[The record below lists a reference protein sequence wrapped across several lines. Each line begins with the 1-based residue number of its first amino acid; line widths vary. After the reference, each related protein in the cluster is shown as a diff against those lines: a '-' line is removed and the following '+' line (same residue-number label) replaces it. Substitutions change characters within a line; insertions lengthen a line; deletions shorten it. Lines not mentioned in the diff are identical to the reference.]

1 MTKFPSLEVLE
12 LLVAIAEHGS
22 VGAGARAVG
31 MAEPNASRAV
41 RRFEREVRV
50 VLFRRTPRGSEP
62 TEVGQAVVAWARPLL
77 QQAEGLALALR
88 SLESAGLGQLD
99 VAASM
104 TIAEHLF
111 PRWLAELRRHHPDDR
126 VRLRVENS
134 AEVSRLVLE
143 GAVELGFVEDP
154 SPVSGLGHRVVT
166 RDRLVLV
173 VAPGHP
179 WARCPAVEPEELAA
193 TPLVAREVGS
203 GTRSVLEHA
212 LGRLPLAPAAAVL
225 NSNAGVRA
233 SIQAGVAP
241 GVLSDL
247 VVADLVRSGDL
258 VVVPI
263 AGLDLVR
270 PLLAVWRTGQP
281 PRGIAAQLVA
291 VAEHSQE
298 LTT

>member
-1 MTKFPSLEVLE
+1 MLD
-12 LLVAIAEHGS
+12 LLVAIADHGS

-31 MAEPNASRAV
+31 MAGPNASRTV
-41 RRFEREVRV
+41 RRFERELRV

-62 TEVGQAVVAWARPLL
+62 TEAGQAVIAWARPLL
-77 QQAEGLALALR
+77 QQAEALTLALR
-88 SLESAGLGQLD
+88 SLESAGRGQLD

-111 PRWLAELRRHHPDDR
+111 PGWLAELRRSHPEDR

-134 AEVSRLVLE
+134 AEVTRLVLD
-143 GAVELGFVEDP
+143 GAVDLGFVEDP
-154 SPVSGLGHRVVT
+154 SPTSGLTHHAVT
-166 RDRLVLV
+166 HDRLVLV
-173 VAPGHP
+173 VAPDHP
-179 WARCPAVEPEELAA
+179 WHVRPAVDPDDLAA
-193 TPLVAREVGS
+193 TPLVTREIGS
-203 GTRSVLEHA
+203 GTRAVLEQA
-212 LGRLPLAPAAAVL
+212 LAPRALAPAAAVL

-247 VVADLVRSGDL
+247 VVADLVRSGAL
-258 VVVPI
+258 AVVPI

-281 PRGIAAQLVA
+281 PRGIAAELVA
-291 VAEHSQE
+291 VAERSGD
-298 LTT
+298 